1 MPRRRDED
9 LIRDIGR
16 RIATLR
22 QQRGFTQERLAERI
36 GIEPVTLSRL
46 ETGNR
51 AVSISSASR
60 MADALGVGLGDL
72 LDVQRPLP
80 ESEQPPEAAEL
91 VREFTGL
98 SAPRR
103 DLVLR
108 LVRELARVT
117 VHRVTVPCAS
127 AR

>member
-1 MPRRRDED
+1 MPRRRDEE

-22 QQRGFTQERLAERI
+22 QQRGYPQERLAERI

-46 ETGNR
+46 ETGHR
-51 AVSISSASR
+51 AVSITSASR

-103 DLVLR
+103 ELVLR
-108 LVRELARVT
+108 LVRELAR
-117 VHRVTVPCAS
+117 
-127 AR
+127 

>member
-1 MPRRRDED
+1 MPRRRDEE

-22 QQRGFTQERLAERI
+22 QQRGYTQERLAERI

-46 ETGNR
+46 ETGHR
-51 AVSISSASR
+51 AVSITSASR
-60 MADALGVGLGDL
+60 MAEALGVGLGDL

-103 DLVLR
+103 ELGRR
-108 LVRELARVT
+108 LVRELAR
-117 VHRVTVPCAS
+117 
-127 AR
+127 

>member
-1 MPRRRDED
+1 MPRRRDEE

-22 QQRGFTQERLAERI
+22 QQRGYTQERLAERI

-46 ETGNR
+46 ETGHR
-51 AVSISSASR
+51 AVSITSASR

-103 DLVLR
+103 ELVLR
-108 LVRELARVT
+108 LVRELAR
-117 VHRVTVPCAS
+117 
-127 AR
+127 

>member
-108 LVRELARVT
+108 LVRELAR
-117 VHRVTVPCAS
+117 
-127 AR
+127 

>member
-1 MPRRRDED
+1 MPRRRDEE

-22 QQRGFTQERLAERI
+22 QQRGYTQERLAERI

-46 ETGNR
+46 ETGHR
-51 AVSISSASR
+51 AVSITSASR

-108 LVRELARVT
+108 LVRELAR
-117 VHRVTVPCAS
+117 
-127 AR
+127 

>member
-1 MPRRRDED
+1 VGPRFREGWSVSGPRST
-9 LIRDIGR
+9 
-16 RIATLR
+16 IATLR

-108 LVRELARVT
+108 LVRELAR
-117 VHRVTVPCAS
+117 
-127 AR
+127 

>member
-1 MPRRRDED
+1 MPRTRDEE
-9 LIRDIGR
+9 LLRAIGR
-16 RIATLR
+16 RIADLR
-22 QQRGFTQERLAERI
+22 QQRGYTQERLAERI

-60 MADALGVGLGDL
+60 LADALGVGLGDL

-80 ESEQPPEAAEL
+80 ESTTPPEAAEL
-91 VREFTGL
+91 VREFTAL

-108 LVRELARVT
+108 LVRELAR
-117 VHRVTVPCAS
+117 
-127 AR
+127 